1 MRLLPFPPIL
11 AALLILFSCAEALA
25 HPGHPHPPEEV
36 DEFDVEAFFSSAV
49 HPFTGLDHLLTML
62 AVGALA
68 CARRLGAA
76 GLAFVGAVGAGFA
89 TGLAS
94 PAWLLAVS
102 LILAGWFLW
111 KGPPL
116 AKPWIWV
123 AVATIGFLHGG
134 AHASGMTGL
143 AAGMGLCAGTMAGVC
158 LGGAAALGLRALS
171 PVTLRFAG
179 ASLALIGLLLTV
191 ARLSL

>member
-11 AALLILFSCAEALA
+11 AALLILFSCAEARA
-25 HPGHPHPPEEV
+25 HPGHEHPGEEV
-36 DEFDVEAFFSSAV
+36 DEFDVEAFFAAAA

-68 CARRLGAA
+68 CGRRLGP
-76 GLAFVGAVGAGFA
+76 GIAFGGAVGAGFV

-94 PAWLLAVS
+94 PPWLLAVS
-102 LILAGWFLW
+102 LVLAGWFLW

-116 AKPWIWV
+116 AKTWIWG

-134 AHASGMTGL
+134 AHASGMSGL
-143 AAGMGLCAGTMAGVC
+143 APGMGLCAGTMAGVC

-171 PVTLRFAG
+171 PVALRFAG
-179 ASLALIGLLLTV
+179 ASLAIIGVFLTV